1 VNLNLD
7 FVLSPDENQSSLTLL
22 DNFTLVSECG
32 KRYPIINGIP
42 RFVPQDNYALGFGK
56 QWNLFRKTQ
65 LDSFTG
71 LKLSEDRL
79 KRCLGEGLENL
90 NGKFVL
96 EAGSGAGRFTEIL
109 IKYGA
114 TVHSFD
120 YSNAV
125 EANAKNNGDSKNL
138 TLVQADI
145 RHIPFRQSSYDY
157 VICLGVLQHT
167 PDPEESIRSLWK
179 MLKPGGRLVF
189 DHYRKKFRNYLPPPF
204 GVAGML
210 YRHFILRLPLE
221 KQYQTVKQ
229 IFDFWFP
236 IIWHFRD
243 SKAIQFILSRLTPV
257 VMYYPSF
264 GLRDKEMY
272 YEWMLLDTHDAMTD
286 RYKHRRTKVE
296 IEKFLLFLG
305 ATEVTTTNGGNGVEA
320 RCKKPV

>member
-1 VNLNLD
+1 MNSNLD
-7 FVLSPDENQSSLTLL
+7 CFLDPEDQSFLKSM
-22 DNFTLVSECG
+22 DDFTLVNKQG
-32 KRYPIINGIP
+32 RRFPIVNGIP
-42 RFVPQDNYALGFGK
+42 RFVPQDNYAQGFGK
-56 QWNLFRKTQ
+56 QWNIFRRTQ

-71 LKLSEDRL
+71 LKLSEERL
-79 KRCLGEGLENL
+79 KRCLGEDLVNL
-90 NGKFVL
+90 NGKRIL

-120 YSNAV
+120 FSNAV
-125 EANAKNNGDSKNL
+125 EANAKNNGDSQNL

-145 RHIPFRQSSYDY
+145 RLIPFRQSSYDY

-179 MLKPGGRLVF
+179 MVKPGGQLVF
-189 DHYRKKFRNYLPPPF
+189 DHYRKKIRNYLPPPF
-204 GVAGML
+204 GVAGL
-210 YRHFILRLPLE
+210 FYRQFILRLPLE
-221 KQYQTVKQ
+221 KQFQTVKN

-236 IIWHFRD
+236 IIWRFRD
-243 SKAIQFILSRLTPV
+243 SVTIQLILSRLTPI

-264 GLRDKEMY
+264 GLRDREMY

-286 RYKHRRTKVE
+286 TYKHRRTRRQ
-296 IEKFLLFLG
+296 IEKLLWAVG
-305 ATEVTTTNGGNGVEA
+305 ATEVTAVNGGNGVEA